1 MTYVRITKG
10 KVMTKNIEVGAAL
23 NPEKRDGETLIHIPP
38 EVIAQ
43 KNLGMTAL
51 NLPATLPR
59 IDSSSIRY
67 GKEIPFPKNE
77 RTYPDNKND
86 LEANHPL

>member
-1 MTYVRITKG
+1 MFNPDKG
-10 KVMTKNIEVGAAL
+10 RTPD
-23 NPEKRDGETLIHIPP
+23 PERYDKEPP
-38 EVIAQ
+38 IRTTPSDYKKDFGV
-43 KNLGMTAL
+43 TAL
-51 NLPATLPR
+51 NSLPR